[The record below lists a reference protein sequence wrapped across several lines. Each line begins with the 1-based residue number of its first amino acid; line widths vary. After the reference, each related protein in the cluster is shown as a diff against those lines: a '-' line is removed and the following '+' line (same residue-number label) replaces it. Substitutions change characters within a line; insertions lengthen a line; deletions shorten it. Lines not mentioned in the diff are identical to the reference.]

1 MATATYQFKP
11 DQDAEIGDVNKVI
24 LKTLVK
30 PEKGVIKEVTVS
42 QLEGFL
48 ANMTEQRDKLQ
59 IDIDAVTAEIAKI
72 KTDLKIEKEV
82 EAI

>member
-30 PEKGVIKEVTVS
+30 PEKVVIKEVTVS